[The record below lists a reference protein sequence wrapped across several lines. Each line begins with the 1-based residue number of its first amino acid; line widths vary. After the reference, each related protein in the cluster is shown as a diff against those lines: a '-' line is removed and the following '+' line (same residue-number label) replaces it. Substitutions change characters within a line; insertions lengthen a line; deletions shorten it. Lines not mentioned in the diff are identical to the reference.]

1 MLLLRDLDTIK
12 ILPHSN
18 DTASIG
24 KYKRKISLA
33 TSRVRGWRDLELQ
46 QLLEYRSGVRPFQI

>member
-1 MLLLRDLDTIK
+1 MLVLRNLYTMK

-18 DTASIG
+18 ATESIG

-33 TSRVRGWRDLELQ
+33 TR
-46 QLLEYRSGVRPFQI
+46 

>member
-1 MLLLRDLDTIK
+1 MLVLRNLYTIK

-18 DTASIG
+18 ATASIG

-33 TSRVRGWRDLELQ
+33 TSRVRGWRDLELRTGQ
-46 QLLEYRSGVRPFQI
+46 E

>member
-1 MLLLRDLDTIK
+1 MLVLRNLYTIK

-18 DTASIG
+18 ATASIG

-46 QLLEYRSGVRPFQI
+46 ELLEYRSGVRPFQI